1 MHPSPD
7 SGDVARS
14 EAPTVSGPVAVRICL
29 LGGFR
34 VSVGDKKIEGSA
46 WRLRKAAALV
56 KLLALVPGHRLHRER
71 VQDLLWPD
79 LGKRAASNN
88 LRQCLYVVRRTLGTD
103 STEASRYIRSRDEQI
118 LLFPEERLWVDVEA
132 FEEAGAAARRAR
144 DPAAY
149 RAALDLYAGDLLPD
163 DLYEGWA
170 EEKRTEL
177 RRSCLALLA
186 ELAGLYEER
195 GKLEAAAEALRR
207 AVVHDPT
214 SEEAHVGL
222 MRLYALSGRQ
232 GSAIAQYER
241 LRDVLSDRLGTEPGV
256 AARDLRDEIATGNLS
271 PAQTDPSPES
281 PAAVDRNNLPAP
293 RTSFV
298 GRERDLVEVKR
309 ALAMTRLLTLTGAGG
324 AGKTRLAQE
333 VAKDLVGAYPDGVW
347 LVELAALSEPDL
359 VPKAMAGALGV
370 PELPDEPLTETLL
383 EALRSR
389 NALLVV
395 DNCEHLVRAAASL
408 VDALLDAC
416 PRLRVLATSREPLNV
431 AGEMNWPVSP
441 LGVPALRRKPTA
453 AELEGSESVR
463 LFVERARHRNPAF
476 VLTPDNAGAVA
487 AVCRELDGLPLAIEL
502 AAARVK
508 ALSVEQIA
516 GRLKGSLEL
525 LTGGERTAPERHR
538 TLRGALEWGQDL
550 LDTRDRT
557 LFRRLSVFA
566 GGWSLGA
573 AEAVGAGGEVAE
585 GEVLDLLSG
594 LVDKSLVLARA
605 EGEAGMRYG
614 MLEPVRQYAL
624 DKLEESG
631 EAGALR
637 HRHATNFLALAEEE
651 PEAFKNVRPA
661 GWIRRLADEHDN
673 IRAALRG
680 R

>member
-1 MHPSPD
+1 MHPSPG

-79 LGKRAASNN
+79 LGKHAASNN
-88 LRQCLYVVRRTLGTD
+88 LRQCLYATRRTLGTESAD
-103 STEASRYIRSRDEQI
+103 ASRYIRSRDEQI
-118 LLFPEERLWVDVEA
+118 LLCPEERLWVDVEA

-170 EEKRTEL
+170 EERRTEL
-177 RRSCLALLA
+177 RRSCLDLLA

-195 GKLEAAAEALRR
+195 GELEAAAEALRR

-232 GSAIAQYER
+232 GSAIAQYEQ
-241 LRDVLSDRLGTEPGV
+241 LRDVLSERLGTEPGA
-256 AARDLRDEIATGNLS
+256 AARKLRDEIAAGNLS
-271 PAQTDPSPES
+271 PARTGPSPES
-281 PAAVDRNNLPAP
+281 PAAADKHNLPAP

-333 VAKDLVGAYPDGVW
+333 VARDLVGAYPDGVW

-370 PELPDEPLTETLL
+370 PERPDEPLTETLL

-389 NALLVV
+389 TALLVV

-408 VDALLDAC
+408 VDALLGAC
-416 PRLRVLATSREPLNV
+416 PRLRVLATSREPLDV

-441 LGVPALRRKPTA
+441 LGVPAPRRKPTA

-463 LFVERARHRNPAF
+463 LFVERARLRNPAF
-476 VLTPDNAGAVA
+476 ALTPDNAGAVA
-487 AVCRELDGLPLAIEL
+487 
-502 AAARVK
+502 
-508 ALSVEQIA
+508 
-516 GRLKGSLEL
+516 
-525 LTGGERTAPERHR
+525 
-538 TLRGALEWGQDL
+538 
-550 LDTRDRT
+550 
-557 LFRRLSVFA
+557 
-566 GGWSLGA
+566 
-573 AEAVGAGGEVAE
+573 EV
-585 GEVLDLLSG
+585 
-594 LVDKSLVLARA
+594 
-605 EGEAGMRYG
+605 
-614 MLEPVRQYAL
+614 
-624 DKLEESG
+624 
-631 EAGALR
+631 
-637 HRHATNFLALAEEE
+637 
-651 PEAFKNVRPA
+651 
-661 GWIRRLADEHDN
+661 
-673 IRAALRG
+673 
-680 R
+680 